1 MENSCPKLV
10 IVGLVGVIE
19 SRYHKENVTDGV
31 EDLTYQSIA
40 YRMTSHP
47 NVTTSYPTCAVLA
60 ISQIIKRNSTV
71 LYIQILN
78 LAKMSANMRAYPR
91 SCNKNVLGLM
101 KPCVIEQLCSQKP
114 SIEYST
120 EMEQI
125 FISVGILK

>member
-31 EDLTYQSIA
+31 EVLTYESIFF
-40 YRMTSHP
+40 RMTSHT

-91 SCNKNVLGLM
+91 SCNKNVLD
-101 KPCVIEQLCSQKP
+101 
-114 SIEYST
+114 
-120 EMEQI
+120 
-125 FISVGILK
+125 